1 MENLDLDINNYSL
14 KDIEQFFK
22 LKSIYTSNDVELKEY
37 QIREQLLKSG
47 HIDKRLKRDFITF
60 LTNAKNMIINAKC
73 KPKEKPPSIIPKNYQ
88 LDSFDVPISK
98 QPLSRDTELIQRP
111 ETQYIYTNNSD
122 YFPGI
127 INPLNKRIIT
137 KCLNIDT
144 KFRDTLTTTQ
154 SSDFNIQLTTKLNKV
169 VSMEL
174 SAIEIPISF
183 YSISQHNGN
192 SYLYINIKYLDIEKH
207 DIDVFVHDKKGNE
220 QTIVIENDNID
231 YYLID
236 VENIFIIPDGN
247 YNSIDLINKLNSII
261 SPKDINGDYLDPD
274 NMFSYINFNLDINE
288 NGSGSGKVF
297 IDTLGEKANLIK
309 NIRFDFTKNINGISD
324 STNIATRIGW
334 TLGFNKAYY
343 NGSTYYIGESVIDPK
358 NTRYIYLSIDDFNK
372 SSNNPFIS
380 VFNQSILNDD
390 VLARISIEG
399 SLGLIKD
406 NKISFITEPRQYF
419 GPVDIQR
426 LRIRLFDEFG
436 RILQMNGANYSFCLK
451 LNLLYDL

>member
-14 KDIEQFFK
+14 KDLELFFK
-22 LKSIYTSNDVELKEY
+22 LKSTYNSNDVELKEY

-60 LTNAKNMIINAKC
+60 LTNAKNLIISAKC
-73 KPKEKPPSIIPKNYQ
+73 KPNEKPPTIIPKNYQ
-88 LDSFDVPISK
+88 LDTLNT
-98 QPLSRDTELIQRP
+98 PLSKIPLTRETELIQRP

-122 YFPGI
+122 YFPGV

-154 SSDFNIQLTTKLNKV
+154 SSDFSIQLTTKLNKV

-174 SAIEIPISF
+174 SAIELPFTF
-183 YSISQHNGN
+183 YNISQHNGN
-192 SYLYINIKYLDIEKH
+192 NYLYLKIICDPSTILNNNYGEKNI
-207 DIDVFVHDKKGNE
+207 VHEE
-220 QTIVIENDNID
+220 Q
-231 YYLID
+231 
-236 VENIFIIPDGN
+236 IFIIPDGN
-247 YNSIDLINKLNSII
+247 YSANDLITKINNTI
-261 SPKDINGDYLDPD
+261 SPKDENDILIDPD
-274 NMFSYINFNLDINE
+274 SIFSYVRFRLDVNV
-288 NGSGSGKVF
+288 NGSGTGKVIVEPF
-297 IDTLGEKANLIK
+297 GEKCEIIK
-309 NIRFDFTKNINGISD
+309 SINFDFTKNINGITD

-334 TLGFNKAYY
+334 ILGFNRAYY
-343 NGSTYYIGESVIDPK
+343 ENYFYYIGESVIDC
-358 NTRYIYLSIDDFNK
+358 NNNRYIYLSIDDYNK
-372 SSNNPFIS
+372 NSNNPFIS

-390 VLARISIEG
+390 IIARISIQG
-399 SLGLIKD
+399 SLGVIKD
-406 NKISFITEPRQYF
+406 NKICFITEPRQYF

>member
-14 KDIEQFFK
+14 KDLERFFK
-22 LKSIYTSNDVELKEY
+22 LKSTYNSNDVELKEY

-47 HIDKRLKRDFITF
+47 HIDKRLKRDFIAF
-60 LTNAKNMIINAKC
+60 LTNAKNLIISAKC
-73 KPKEKPPSIIPKNYQ
+73 KPTEKPPTIIPKNYQ
-88 LDSFDVPISK
+88 LDTLNT
-98 QPLSRDTELIQRP
+98 PLSKIPLTRETELVQRA
-111 ETQYIYTNNSD
+111 ETQYVYTNNSD
-122 YFPGI
+122 YFPGV

-154 SSDFNIQLTTKLNKV
+154 SSDFTIQLPTKLNKV

-174 SAIEIPISF
+174 SAIEIPFTFYNISN
-183 YSISQHNGN
+183 HNGN
-192 SYLYINIKYLDIEKH
+192 NFLYIKVICDPNAILNNNYCEKNIIHEEK
-207 DIDVFVHDKKGNE
+207 V
-220 QTIVIENDNID
+220 
-231 YYLID
+231 
-236 VENIFIIPDGN
+236 FIIPDGN
-247 YNSIDLINKLNSII
+247 YNANNLINKLNSII
-261 SPKDINGDYLDPD
+261 SPKDELGSLSEPNSI
-274 NMFSYINFNLDINE
+274 FSYIHFKLDITE
-288 NGSGSGKVF
+288 NGSGGGKVIVEPF
-297 IDTLGEKANLIK
+297 GEKGDIIK
-309 NIRFDFTKNINGISD
+309 SINFDFTKNINGISD

-334 TLGFNKAYY
+334 TLGFNRAYY
-343 NGSTYYIGESVIDPK
+343 DNDFYYIGESVIDC
-358 NTRYIYLSIDDFNK
+358 NTNRYIYLSIDDYNK
-372 SSNNPFIS
+372 NSNNSFIS

-390 VLARISIEG
+390 IIARISIEG

-406 NKISFITEPRQYF
+406 NKIIFITEPRQYF

>member
-14 KDIEQFFK
+14 KDLERFFK
-22 LKSIYTSNDVELKEY
+22 LKSTYNSNDVELKEY

-47 HIDKRLKRDFITF
+47 HIDKRLKRDFIAF
-60 LTNAKNMIINAKC
+60 LTNAKNLIINAKC
-73 KPKEKPPSIIPKNYQ
+73 KPNEKPPTIIPKNNQ
-88 LDSFDVPISK
+88 LDTLNT
-98 QPLSRDTELIQRP
+98 PLSKIPLTRETELVQRP

-122 YFPGI
+122 YFPGV

-154 SSDFNIQLTTKLNKV
+154 SSDFTIQLTTKLNKV

-174 SAIEIPISF
+174 SAIELPFTF
-183 YSISQHNGN
+183 YNISQHNGN
-192 SYLYINIKYLDIEKH
+192 NFLYIKVICDPNAILNNNYGEKNIIHEEK
-207 DIDVFVHDKKGNE
+207 V
-220 QTIVIENDNID
+220 
-231 YYLID
+231 
-236 VENIFIIPDGN
+236 FIIPDGN
-247 YNSIDLINKLNSII
+247 YTATDLINKLNSII
-261 SPKDINGDYLDPD
+261 SPKDESGILIDPYSI
-274 NMFSYINFNLDINE
+274 FSYIHFKLYITE
-288 NGSGSGKVF
+288 NGSGSGKVIVEPF
-297 IDTLGEKANLIK
+297 GEKGEIIK
-309 NIRFDFTKNINGISD
+309 SINFDFTKNINGISD

-334 TLGFNKAYY
+334 TLGFNRAYY
-343 NGSTYYIGESVIDPK
+343 DNDFYYIGESVIDC
-358 NTRYIYLSIDDFNK
+358 NNNRYIYLSIDDYNK
-372 SSNNPFIS
+372 NSNNSFIS

-390 VLARISIEG
+390 IIARISIEDSPG
-399 SLGLIKD
+399 IAKN
-406 NKISFITEPRQYF
+406 NKMIFITEPRQYF

>member
-14 KDIEQFFK
+14 KDLERFFK
-22 LKSIYTSNDVELKEY
+22 LKSTYNSNDVELKEY

-47 HIDKRLKRDFITF
+47 HIDKRLKRDFIAF
-60 LTNAKNMIINAKC
+60 LTNAKNLIISAKC
-73 KPKEKPPSIIPKNYQ
+73 KPTEKPPTIIPKNYQ
-88 LDSFDVPISK
+88 LDTLNT
-98 QPLSRDTELIQRP
+98 PLSKIPLTRETELVQRA
-111 ETQYIYTNNSD
+111 ETQYVYTNNSD
-122 YFPGI
+122 YFPGV

-154 SSDFNIQLTTKLNKV
+154 SSDFTIQLPTKLNKV

-174 SAIEIPISF
+174 SAIEIPFTFYNISN
-183 YSISQHNGN
+183 HNGN
-192 SYLYINIKYLDIEKH
+192 NFLYIKVICDPNAILNNNYCEKNIIHEEK
-207 DIDVFVHDKKGNE
+207 V
-220 QTIVIENDNID
+220 
-231 YYLID
+231 
-236 VENIFIIPDGN
+236 FIIPDGN
-247 YNSIDLINKLNSII
+247 YNANNLINKLNSII
-261 SPKDINGDYLDPD
+261 SPKDKLGSLLEPNSI
-274 NMFSYINFNLDINE
+274 FSYIHFKLDITE
-288 NGSGSGKVF
+288 NGSGGGKVIVEPF
-297 IDTLGEKANLIK
+297 GEKGDIIK
-309 NIRFDFTKNINGISD
+309 SINFDFTKNINGISD

-334 TLGFNKAYY
+334 TLGFNRAYY
-343 NGSTYYIGESVIDPK
+343 DNDFYYIGESVIDC
-358 NTRYIYLSIDDFNK
+358 NTNRYIYLSIDDYNK
-372 SSNNPFIS
+372 NSNNSFIS

-390 VLARISIEG
+390 IIARISIEG

-406 NKISFITEPRQYF
+406 NKIIFITEPRQYF

>member
-14 KDIEQFFK
+14 KDLERFFK
-22 LKSIYTSNDVELKEY
+22 LKSTYNSNDVELKEY

-47 HIDKRLKRDFITF
+47 HIDKRLKRDFIAF
-60 LTNAKNMIINAKC
+60 LTNAKNLIINAKC
-73 KPKEKPPSIIPKNYQ
+73 KPNEKPPTIIPKNNQ
-88 LDSFDVPISK
+88 LDTLNT
-98 QPLSRDTELIQRP
+98 PLSKIPLTRETELVQRP

-122 YFPGI
+122 YFPGV

-154 SSDFNIQLTTKLNKV
+154 SSDFTIQLTTKLNKV

-174 SAIEIPISF
+174 SAIELPFTF
-183 YSISQHNGN
+183 YNISQHNGN
-192 SYLYINIKYLDIEKH
+192 NFLYIKVICDPNAILNNNYGEKNIIHEEK
-207 DIDVFVHDKKGNE
+207 V
-220 QTIVIENDNID
+220 
-231 YYLID
+231 
-236 VENIFIIPDGN
+236 FIIPDGN
-247 YNSIDLINKLNSII
+247 YTATDLINKLNSII
-261 SPKDINGDYLDPD
+261 SPKDESGILIDPD
-274 NMFSYINFNLDINE
+274 SIFSYIHFKLDITE
-288 NGSGSGKVF
+288 NGSGSGKVIVEPF
-297 IDTLGEKANLIK
+297 GEKGEIIK
-309 NIRFDFTKNINGISD
+309 SINFDFTKNINGISD

-334 TLGFNKAYY
+334 TLGFNRAYY
-343 NGSTYYIGESVIDPK
+343 DNDFYYIGESVIDC
-358 NTRYIYLSIDDFNK
+358 NNNRYIYLSIDDYNK
-372 SSNNPFIS
+372 NSNNSFIS

-390 VLARISIEG
+390 IIARISIEDSPG
-399 SLGLIKD
+399 IAKN
-406 NKISFITEPRQYF
+406 NKMIFITEPRQYF

>member
-14 KDIEQFFK
+14 KDLERFFK
-22 LKSIYTSNDVELKEY
+22 LKSTYNSNDVELKEY

-47 HIDKRLKRDFITF
+47 HIDKRLKRDFIAF
-60 LTNAKNMIINAKC
+60 LTNAKNLIISAKC
-73 KPKEKPPSIIPKNYQ
+73 KPTEKPPTIIPKNYQ
-88 LDSFDVPISK
+88 LDTLNT
-98 QPLSRDTELIQRP
+98 PLSKIPLTRETELVQRP

-122 YFPGI
+122 YFPGV

-154 SSDFNIQLTTKLNKV
+154 SSDFTIQLTTKLNKV

-174 SAIEIPISF
+174 SAIELPFTFYNISN
-183 YSISQHNGN
+183 HNGN
-192 SYLYINIKYLDIEKH
+192 NFLYIKVICDPNAILNNNYGEKNIIHEEK
-207 DIDVFVHDKKGNE
+207 V
-220 QTIVIENDNID
+220 
-231 YYLID
+231 
-236 VENIFIIPDGN
+236 FIIPDGN
-247 YNSIDLINKLNSII
+247 YSANNLINKLNSII
-261 SPKDINGDYLDPD
+261 SPKDELGSLLEPNSI
-274 NMFSYINFNLDINE
+274 FSHIHFKLDITE
-288 NGSGSGKVF
+288 NGSGSGKVIVEPF
-297 IDTLGEKANLIK
+297 GEKGDIIK
-309 NIRFDFTKNINGISD
+309 SINFDFTKNINGISD

-334 TLGFNKAYY
+334 TLGFNRAYY
-343 NGSTYYIGESVIDPK
+343 DNDFYYIGESVIDC
-358 NTRYIYLSIDDFNK
+358 NTNRYIYLSIDDYNK
-372 SSNNPFIS
+372 NSNNSFIS

-390 VLARISIEG
+390 IIARISIEG

-406 NKISFITEPRQYF
+406 NKIIFITEPRQYF

-426 LRIRLFDEFG
+426 LRIRLFDEYG

>member
-14 KDIEQFFK
+14 KDLERFFK
-22 LKSIYTSNDVELKEY
+22 LKSTYNSNDVELKEY

-47 HIDKRLKRDFITF
+47 HIDKRLKRDFIAF
-60 LTNAKNMIINAKC
+60 LTNAKNLIIIAKC
-73 KPKEKPPSIIPKNYQ
+73 KPTEKPPTIIPKNYQ
-88 LDSFDVPISK
+88 LDTLNT
-98 QPLSRDTELIQRP
+98 PLSKIPITRETELVQRP

-122 YFPGI
+122 YFPGV

-154 SSDFNIQLTTKLNKV
+154 SSDFTIQLTTKLNKV

-174 SAIEIPISF
+174 SAIELPFTFYNISN
-183 YSISQHNGN
+183 HNGN
-192 SYLYINIKYLDIEKH
+192 NFLYIKVICDPNAILNNNYGEKNIIHEEK
-207 DIDVFVHDKKGNE
+207 V
-220 QTIVIENDNID
+220 
-231 YYLID
+231 
-236 VENIFIIPDGN
+236 FIIPDGN
-247 YNSIDLINKLNSII
+247 YNANNLINKLNSII
-261 SPKDINGDYLDPD
+261 SPKDELGSLLEPNSI
-274 NMFSYINFNLDINE
+274 FSHIHFKLDITE
-288 NGSGSGKVF
+288 NGSGSGKVIVEPF
-297 IDTLGEKANLIK
+297 GEKGDIIK
-309 NIRFDFTKNINGISD
+309 SINFDFTKNINGISD

-334 TLGFNKAYY
+334 TLGFNRAYY
-343 NGSTYYIGESVIDPK
+343 DNDFYYIGESVIDC
-358 NTRYIYLSIDDFNK
+358 NTNRYIYLSIDDYNK
-372 SSNNPFIS
+372 NSNNSFIS

-390 VLARISIEG
+390 IIARISIEG

-406 NKISFITEPRQYF
+406 NKIIFITEPRQYF

-426 LRIRLFDEFG
+426 LRIRLFDEYG

>member
-14 KDIEQFFK
+14 KDLERFFK
-22 LKSIYTSNDVELKEY
+22 LKSTYNSNDVELKEY

-47 HIDKRLKRDFITF
+47 HIDKRLKRDFIAF
-60 LTNAKNMIINAKC
+60 LTNAKNLIISAKC
-73 KPKEKPPSIIPKNYQ
+73 KPTEKPPTIIPKNYQ
-88 LDSFDVPISK
+88 LDTLNT
-98 QPLSRDTELIQRP
+98 PLSKIPLTRETELVQRP

-122 YFPGI
+122 YFPGV

-154 SSDFNIQLTTKLNKV
+154 SSDFTIQLTTKLNKV

-174 SAIEIPISF
+174 SAIELPFTF
-183 YSISQHNGN
+183 YNISQHNGN
-192 SYLYINIKYLDIEKH
+192 NYLYLKIICDPSTILNNNYGEKNIIHEEK
-207 DIDVFVHDKKGNE
+207 V
-220 QTIVIENDNID
+220 
-231 YYLID
+231 
-236 VENIFIIPDGN
+236 FIIPDGN
-247 YNSIDLINKLNSII
+247 YSANNLINKLNSII
-261 SPKDINGDYLDPD
+261 SPKDELGSLLEPNSI
-274 NMFSYINFNLDINE
+274 FSHIHFKLDITE
-288 NGSGSGKVF
+288 NGSGSGKVIVEPF
-297 IDTLGEKANLIK
+297 GEKGDIIK
-309 NIRFDFTKNINGISD
+309 SINFDFTKNINGISD

-334 TLGFNKAYY
+334 TLGFNRAYY
-343 NGSTYYIGESVIDPK
+343 DNDFYYIGESVIDC
-358 NTRYIYLSIDDFNK
+358 NTNRYIYLSIDDYNK
-372 SSNNPFIS
+372 NSNNSFIS

-390 VLARISIEG
+390 IIARISIEG

-406 NKISFITEPRQYF
+406 NKIIFITEPRQYF

-426 LRIRLFDEFG
+426 LRIRLFDEYG

>member
-14 KDIEQFFK
+14 KDLERFFK
-22 LKSIYTSNDVELKEY
+22 LKSTYNSNDVELKEY

-47 HIDKRLKRDFITF
+47 HIDKRLKRDFIAF
-60 LTNAKNMIINAKC
+60 LTNAKNLIISAKC
-73 KPKEKPPSIIPKNYQ
+73 KPTEKPPTIIPKNYQ
-88 LDSFDVPISK
+88 LDTLNT
-98 QPLSRDTELIQRP
+98 PLSKIPLTRETELVQRP

-122 YFPGI
+122 YFPGV

-154 SSDFNIQLTTKLNKV
+154 SSDFTIQLTTKLNKV

-174 SAIEIPISF
+174 SAIELPFTFYNISN
-183 YSISQHNGN
+183 HNGN
-192 SYLYINIKYLDIEKH
+192 NFLYIKVICDPNAILNNNYGEKNIIHEEK
-207 DIDVFVHDKKGNE
+207 V
-220 QTIVIENDNID
+220 
-231 YYLID
+231 
-236 VENIFIIPDGN
+236 FIIPDGN
-247 YNSIDLINKLNSII
+247 YTATDLINKLNSII
-261 SPKDINGDYLDPD
+261 SPKDELGSLLEPNSI
-274 NMFSYINFNLDINE
+274 FSHIHFKLDITE
-288 NGSGSGKVF
+288 NGSGSGKVIVEPF
-297 IDTLGEKANLIK
+297 GEKGDIIK
-309 NIRFDFTKNINGISD
+309 SINFDFTKNINGISD

-334 TLGFNKAYY
+334 TLGFNRAYY
-343 NGSTYYIGESVIDPK
+343 DNDFYYIGESVIDC
-358 NTRYIYLSIDDFNK
+358 NTNRYIYLSIDDYNK
-372 SSNNPFIS
+372 NSNNSFIS

-390 VLARISIEG
+390 IIARISIEG

-406 NKISFITEPRQYF
+406 NKIIFITEPRQYF

-426 LRIRLFDEFG
+426 LRIRLFDEYG